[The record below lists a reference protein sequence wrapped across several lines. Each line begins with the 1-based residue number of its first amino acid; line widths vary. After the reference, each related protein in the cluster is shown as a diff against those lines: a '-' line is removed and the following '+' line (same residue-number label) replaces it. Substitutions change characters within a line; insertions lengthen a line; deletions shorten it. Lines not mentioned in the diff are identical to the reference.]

1 MKTSIKTCEKFA
13 EVVMNESFGAQ
24 KGLPAFN
31 YSDIW
36 DLMAIISAAEKL
48 NTDIFIMSNPLVAEM
63 FGVQTCQAMV
73 ASRAKKVKVKIVHHL
88 DHSPSI
94 DLCIAAIDAGYP
106 SVMFDGSQKTLDE
119 NIRMTREVVSYAHEK
134 GVIVEGEIGKIKGS
148 GVEGDYEGGAFL
160 ADVDEAIEL
169 VQATNVD
176 SLAVGIGTAHGFY
189 TEAPAIEFDLLKKIF
204 QAVKIP
210 LVLHGGTG
218 IPDADIQRAISD
230 GICKVNVGTLIH
242 STYLSHLKNV
252 LNDENGSNPYTLDV
266 MAKVMIP
273 VEKIVMDR
281 IRVIKGF

>member
-1 MKTSIKTCEKFA
+1 MKTCEKFA

-36 DLMAIISAAEKL
+36 DLMAIISAAEKMH
-48 NTDIFIMSNPLVAEM
+48 TDIFVMSNPFVAEM

-73 ASRAKKVKVKIVHHL
+73 ASRAKKAKVKIVHHL

-94 DLCIAAIDAGYP
+94 DLCIAAIDAGYQ

-119 NIRMTREVVSYAHEK
+119 NIRMTREVVSYAHKK

-189 TEAPAIEFDLLKKIF
+189 TEEPKIEFDLLKKIF

-230 GICKVNVGTLIH
+230 GICKVNVGTIIH
-242 STYLSHLKNV
+242 STYLSHLKTV
-252 LNDENGSNPYTLDV
+252 LNDGNGSNPYTLDV

-281 IRVIKGF
+281 IRVIKGL